1 MQTRHIKLTEAEQEL
16 LLQTHKTASSYQLR
30 DRCQCLLLSN
40 QGKTI
45 TELTLIF
52 SVSRLSITNWF
63 KRWLDKGFSGVGNAA
78 GQGRKF
84 ILSEQDSAIIKA
96 KVQANC
102 QQLKQVRSELKQVRL
117 ELKQELSKE
126 FSLKTLQRFLKNL
139 M

>member
-1 MQTRHIKLTEAEQEL
+1 MQTRHVKLTEAEQAL
-16 LLQTHKTASSYQLR
+16 LSETHKTASSYQLR

-45 TELTLIF
+45 NELSLIF
-52 SVSRLSITNWF
+52 VVSRLSITNWF
-63 KRWLDKGFSGVGNAA
+63 KRWLDKGFSGLSNAV
-78 GQGRKF
+78 GQGRKY
-84 ILSEQDSAIIKA
+84 ILTEQDSAVIKA

-102 QQLKQVRSELKQVRL
+102 QQLKQVRL

>member
-1 MQTRHIKLTEAEQEL
+1 MQTRHVKLTEAEQAL
-16 LLQTHKTASSYQLR
+16 LSETHKTASSYQLR

-45 TELTLIF
+45 NELSLIF
-52 SVSRLSITNWF
+52 GVSRLSITNWF
-63 KRWLDKGFSGVGNAA
+63 KRWLDKGFSGLSNAV
-78 GQGRKF
+78 GQGRKY
-84 ILSEQDSAIIKA
+84 ILIEQDSAVIKA

-102 QQLKQVRSELKQVRL
+102 QQLKQVRL

>member
-1 MQTRHIKLTEAEQEL
+1 MQTRHVKLTEAEQVL
-16 LLQTHKTASSYQLR
+16 LSETHKTASSYQLR

-45 TELTLIF
+45 NELSLIF
-52 SVSRLSITNWF
+52 VVSRLSITNWF
-63 KRWLDKGFSGVGNAA
+63 KRWLDKGFSGLSNAV
-78 GQGRKF
+78 GQGHKY
-84 ILSEQDSAIIKA
+84 ILTEQDSAVIKA

-102 QQLKQVRSELKQVRL
+102 QQLKQVRL

>member
-1 MQTRHIKLTEAEQEL
+1 MQTRHIKLTEAEQAL
-16 LLQTHKTASSYQLR
+16 LSETQKTASSYQLR
-30 DRCQCLLLSN
+30 DRFQCLLLSN

-45 TELTLIF
+45 TELMLIF
-52 SVSRLSITNWF
+52 NVSRLSITNWF
-63 KRWLDKGFSGVGNAA
+63 KRWLDKGFSGLGNAV

-84 ILSEQDSAIIKA
+84 ILTEQDSAIIKA

-102 QQLKQVRSELKQVRL
+102 QQLKQVRL